1 MVSLKT
7 SCNLKESS
15 SEYTNDR
22 SIVNNVFT
30 HQTCILSQTLRIIIK
45 AIYAVIQA
53 EPEMQNGK
61 SDWTMPCEGGRGG
74 QAREEALC
82 CCQSVTLAW

>member
-1 MVSLKT
+1 MISPKT

-53 EPEMQNGK
+53 EPEMQVGR
-61 SDWTMPCEGGRGG
+61 SDWTMPCEGGRG
-74 QAREEALC
+74 ARQEKRHCVVARVLP
-82 CCQSVTLAW
+82 